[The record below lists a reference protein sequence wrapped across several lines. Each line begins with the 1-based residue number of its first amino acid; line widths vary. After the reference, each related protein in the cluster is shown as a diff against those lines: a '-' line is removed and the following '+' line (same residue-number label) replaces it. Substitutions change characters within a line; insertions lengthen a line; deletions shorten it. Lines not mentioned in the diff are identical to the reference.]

1 MATYAATISTL
12 RAPADAFD
20 YLATFTNSADWDPGV
35 LAAEQVDAGPVRTG
49 TRFRLTVPFLGRRLR
64 LVYRVT
70 SFQPGHQVVLRA
82 ASALLLATDQITVTR
97 EDSRTLVSYEAK
109 VDLRGPL
116 RLLDPLLH
124 QGFRRVGDRAAA
136 GLRAALAEVP
146 SGPRPPAG

>member
-1 MATYAATISTL
+1 MATYAATISTP

-20 YLATFTNSADWDPGV
+20 YLAAFSNAADWDPGV
-35 LAAEQVDAGPVRTG
+35 LSAEQLDAGPVRPG

-70 SFQPGHQVVLRA
+70 GFQPGRQIVLRA

-97 EDSRTLVSYEAK
+97 DNSRTLVRYEAE
-109 VDLRGPL
+109 VGLRGPL
-116 RLLDPLLH
+116 RLLDPLLGR
-124 QGFRRVGDRAAA
+124 GFQRVGDRAAA

-146 SGPRPPAG
+146 SSPRPPAG